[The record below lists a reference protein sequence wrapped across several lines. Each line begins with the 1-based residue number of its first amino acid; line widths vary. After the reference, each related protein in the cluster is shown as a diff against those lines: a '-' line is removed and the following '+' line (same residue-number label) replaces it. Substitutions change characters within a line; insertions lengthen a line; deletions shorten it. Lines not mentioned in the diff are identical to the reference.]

1 MYIYNLYVKR
11 ANLTKMGGVADNLLY
26 YFIDNSACS
35 AYKAM
40 KFLDEEYKKKGK
52 TIDYKNV
59 HIRIK
64 KLNENGLIEKTQVNN
79 NEKRS
84 IRNPVYYKIT
94 SFGIFYALLNNL
106 HKYNKKIITEHKKNP
121 LYEFFLFPY
130 LCISTIEKL
139 DDEEILKKIFDYLQQ
154 CCKMLDKEL
163 DHQKR

>member
-26 YFIDNSACS
+26 YFIDNPTCS
-35 AYKAM
+35 AYKMM

-64 KLNENGLIEKTQVNN
+64 KLNENGLIDKIENN
-79 NEKRS
+79 TEEKRS

-130 LCISTIEKL
+130 FCISTIEKL
-139 DDEEILKKIFDYLQQ
+139 DDEEIDKKSLITFSNAAK
-154 CCKMLDKEL
+154 C
-163 DHQKR
+163 